1 MCKRKSGWGFD
12 FLLWLLTMLKF
23 YLVGVG
29 VTLSRRR
36 RHTRFAYVSIP
47 VDDPLLS
54 RGEHRSPAR
63 YLKKL
68 LFYRAFERPKA
79 RQKSFKRAFLPLKKH
94 PPRARVSRASH
105 AWQVRAANSKVKSDS
120 FALPVASAMPRV
132 RTYHTKKPSRFVH
145 ALSARPLK
153 VQGGD

>member
-94 PPRARVSRASH
+94 LPRARVSRASH
-105 AWQVRAANSKVKSDS
+105 AWQARAAGWQSESRRYCCSPQLQLYHACEHITRESRADS
-120 FALPVASAMPRV
+120 CTHCL
-132 RTYHTKKPSRFVH
+132 H
-145 ALSARPLK
+145 AR
-153 VQGGD
+153 

>member
-1 MCKRKSGWGFD
+1 MAARAVGGDGRAPQSAKSHAGVFFLIAFSFAAAIAKEKAGGGFNL
-12 FLLWLLTMLKF
+12 FFWLLTMLKF

-68 LFYRAFERPKA
+68 LFYRAFE
-79 RQKSFKRAFLPLKKH
+79 
-94 PPRARVSRASH
+94 
-105 AWQVRAANSKVKSDS
+105 
-120 FALPVASAMPRV
+120 
-132 RTYHTKKPSRFVH
+132 
-145 ALSARPLK
+145 
-153 VQGGD
+153 